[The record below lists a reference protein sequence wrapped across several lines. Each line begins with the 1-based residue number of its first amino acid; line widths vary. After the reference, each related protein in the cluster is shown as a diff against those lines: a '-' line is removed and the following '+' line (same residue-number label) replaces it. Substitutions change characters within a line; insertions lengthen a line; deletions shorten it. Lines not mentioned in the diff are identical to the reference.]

1 MKIKL
6 IVLFAFLC
14 AIQTGSYAQVTGYL
28 DASHTVKYKYIG
40 SFDEQKSTRIL
51 STELSEFLTY
61 STQKETDFR
70 GQFQKPKFKIK
81 LYRVIYR
88 SVVPE
93 FGNMPIYASGLVAVP
108 DNGLDSMPII
118 SYQHGT
124 VFSKTEVPSHP
135 DESMEIKLMLAQYAA
150 QGYIV
155 IGADYFGMGLS
166 DLPNAYLV
174 RSSTEQACVDM
185 LLAAVDVLK
194 ALKIKQGPLF
204 LHGWSQGGWNNM
216 VFLRKLESLKISVAA
231 ATTASAPLDGLGIIE
246 RWVNNYQ
253 SGDAVYLP
261 GCATNFLFSYEY
273 YHQLPGLTKRALKPE
288 YYQVAKDFFEFKTDW
303 FSYRSKTSDKLD
315 DLLDPAF
322 KRAGNIPANDPFW
335 KTLDKMEAYRW
346 RTTTPLI
353 NYYGEM
359 DEVIPVYVAKLAE
372 GYHQLVG
379 VSTTKAISAGA
390 KADHRGTYVYSVIHA
405 KPFFDSFLMK
415 KK

>member
-1 MKIKL
+1 MDGRK
-6 IVLFAFLC
+6 V
-14 AIQTGSYAQVTGYL
+14 
-28 DASHTVKYKYIG
+28 D
-40 SFDEQKSTRIL
+40 
-51 STELSEFLTY
+51 
-61 STQKETDFR
+61 
-70 GQFQKPKFKIK
+70 
-81 LYRVIYR
+81 
-88 SVVPE
+88 
-93 FGNMPIYASGLVAVP
+93 
-108 DNGLDSMPII
+108 
-118 SYQHGT
+118 GT
-124 VFSKTEVPSHP
+124 IWF
-135 DESMEIKLMLAQYAA
+135 
-150 QGYIV
+150 
-155 IGADYFGMGLS
+155 
-166 DLPNAYLV
+166 
-174 RSSTEQACVDM
+174 
-185 LLAAVDVLK
+185 
-194 ALKIKQGPLF
+194 
-204 LHGWSQGGWNNM
+204 
-216 VFLRKLESLKISVAA
+216 FLRKLESLKISVAA